1 MHAVAPPTIGLM
13 RFQLHVLTAT
23 ALLAAASLA
32 QAQVPPPPDMTRDPV
47 PADRSNQKIERIV
60 VEDAGSRVDEVRV
73 GGQTQSIT
81 VQPKTNVPGYEV
93 KPADGVRAP
102 LPVREG
108 ASGGGGTRVWSIG
121 KF

>member
-1 MHAVAPPTIGLM
+1 MRPQIHGLT
-13 RFQLHVLTAT
+13 RLLTAT
-23 ALLAAASLA
+23 ALLAITSMAA
-32 QAQVPPPPDMTRDPV
+32 AQVPPPPDLTREPV
-47 PADRSNQKIERIV
+47 PADRNNQKIERIV

-81 VQPKTNVPGYEV
+81 VQPKTNVPAYEV
-93 KPADGVRAP
+93 KPSDGVRAP

>member
-1 MHAVAPPTIGLM
+1 M
-13 RFQLHVLTAT
+13 RLQSHVLPSLLTA

-32 QAQVPPPPDMTRDPV
+32 QAQVPPPPDLAREPV